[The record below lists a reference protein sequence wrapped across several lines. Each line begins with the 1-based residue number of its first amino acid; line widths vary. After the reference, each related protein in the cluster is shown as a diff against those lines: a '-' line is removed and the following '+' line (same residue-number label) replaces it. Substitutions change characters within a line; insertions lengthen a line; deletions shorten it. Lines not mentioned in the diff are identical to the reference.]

1 MKILLVSYYPLPYA
15 GGIWTVVSN
24 LQQKLISLGHQ
35 VDLFSQ
41 RPDLSGYRMHHL
53 DHRMMLESMRSKI
66 MERMNRELPFHHHHP
81 IIQKAEIYRLNF
93 EMTLREYGLGS
104 YDVIHAQDVTA
115 AQIISTMKPAHIP
128 LVTSAHGSL
137 TKEIFLV
144 LKSVYP
150 HLSDHSILTGREF
163 RYYQQLEEH
172 GYKGSNYIHTQS
184 RWMKSQIQAD
194 FRVSPS
200 KVISYPLGIQNKQIG
215 TPLSKRDQP
224 KILIFSGRVIYLKG
238 ITFLLEALS
247 QVNTVRQDWE
257 CLIVGDG
264 DYLPTAKT
272 LAKRLRLNDRVS
284 FLGHQQNMESI
295 LAQGDLLIQPSLQDT
310 QPLSVVEGQFAGLP
324 AIVSD
329 AAGLPEMIQNGLNG
343 LIVPTGDVKSL
354 QNAIEELLIDDDR
367 RCRMG
372 HASIEWANERWT
384 LDAMVSQTLAL
395 YKRAL
400 I

>member
-24 LQQKLISLGHQ
+24 LQQKLLSLGHQ

-53 DHRMMLESMRSKI
+53 DHGMMLESMRPKI
-66 MERMNRELPFHHHHP
+66 MTRINRELPFHQQHP

-93 EMTLREYGLGS
+93 EMTLREYGLES

-115 AQIISTMKPAHIP
+115 AQIIGSIKPAHIP

-150 HLSDHSILTGREF
+150 HLSDHSILTGRDF
-163 RYYQQLEEH
+163 NYYKRLEKEA
-172 GYKGSNYIHTQS
+172 YKESKYIHTQS
-184 RWMKSQIQAD
+184 KWMKSQIETD
-194 FRVSPS
+194 FRVNPI
-200 KVISYPLGIQNKQIG
+200 KVISYPLGIHNKQTG
-215 TPLSKRDQP
+215 TPVSKKDRS
-224 KILIFSGRVIYLKG
+224 KVLIFSGRVIYLKG

-247 QVNTVRQDWE
+247 QVELGRQDWE

-264 DYLPTAKT
+264 DYLPAAKA

-284 FLGHQQNMESI
+284 FLGHQQNMEDI

-329 AAGLPEMIQNGLNG
+329 AAGLPEMIQDGLNG
-343 LIVPTGDVKSL
+343 LIVPTGDAKSL
-354 QNAIEELLIDDDR
+354 QNAIEALLNDDDR

-372 HASIEWANERWT
+372 QAAIAWANERWT

-400 I
+400 T

>member
-24 LQQKLISLGHQ
+24 LQQKLLSLGHQ

-53 DHRMMLESMRSKI
+53 DHGMMLEAMRPKI
-66 MERMNRELPFHHHHP
+66 MARMNVECSYHHQHS

-93 EMTLREYGLGS
+93 EMTLREYGLES
-104 YDVIHAQDVTA
+104 YDIIHAQDVTA
-115 AQIISTMKPAHIP
+115 AQIIGTMKPAHIP

-150 HLSDHSILTGREF
+150 QLSEHSILTGRDF
-163 RYYQQLEEH
+163 KYYQKLEEQ
-172 GYKGSNYIHTQS
+172 GYKGSKYIHTQS
-184 RWMKSQIQAD
+184 RWMKSQIEAD
-194 FRVSPS
+194 FRVPPS
-200 KVISYPLGIQNKQIG
+200 KVISYPLGIHNKQIG
-215 TPLSKRDQP
+215 TPVSKRGQK

-247 QVNTVRQDWE
+247 QVNMVREDWD

-264 DYLPTAKT
+264 DYLPAAKA
-272 LAKRLRLNDRVS
+272 LARRLKLNDRVS
-284 FLGHQQNMESI
+284 FLGHLQNMESI
-295 LAQGDLLIQPSLQDT
+295 LAQGDVLIQPSLQDT
-310 QPLSVVEGQFAGLP
+310 QPLSVVEGQLAGLP

-343 LIVPTGDVKSL
+343 LIVPTGDVRSL
-354 QNAIEELLIDDDR
+354 KNAIVELLNDDDR

-372 HASIEWANERWT
+372 HAAVAWANERWT

-395 YKRAL
+395 YKMAL
-400 I
+400 S